1 MPIFNFSEDFT
12 DLRESITTHIANFQ
26 LELVGIILMAQRL
39 NLQDHNRAI

>member
-1 MPIFNFSEDFT
+1 MPIFNINEDFT